1 MVEIRIKIIFLVWRL
16 DLREIGILQIL
27 NISDVY
33 ESTIDNKSFGCI
45 IELFQTD
52 LFLY

>member
-33 ESTIDNKSFGCI
+33 ESTIDNKV
-45 IELFQTD
+45 LVV
-52 LFLY
+52 